1 MEKLNIIQTC
11 LILERSRHFLSKGCP
26 YKHDLGGQWYE
37 FRYSWY
43 QQAPKTSGYFVQCCN
58 YDGTCLKFPELPM
71 AESCISN
78 TRKTFDEAVQICFEK
93 GGRLCSR
100 NEMND
105 CCGKTSCDRTQVW
118 VGDELAGNAIQT
130 TKVFFII
137 MLFC

>member
-1 MEKLNIIQTC
+1 
-11 LILERSRHFLSKGCP
+11 
-26 YKHDLGGQWYE
+26 
-37 FRYSWY
+37 
-43 QQAPKTSGYFVQCCN
+43 
-58 YDGTCLKFPELPM
+58 M

-137 MLFC
+137 ILRMNNMLMNITNMLCF

>member
-1 MEKLNIIQTC
+1 
-11 LILERSRHFLSKGCP
+11 
-26 YKHDLGGQWYE
+26 
-37 FRYSWY
+37 
-43 QQAPKTSGYFVQCCN
+43 
-58 YDGTCLKFPELPM
+58 M

-118 VGDELAGNAIQT
+118 VGDELAGNAIPT

-137 MLFC
+137 IIKNE